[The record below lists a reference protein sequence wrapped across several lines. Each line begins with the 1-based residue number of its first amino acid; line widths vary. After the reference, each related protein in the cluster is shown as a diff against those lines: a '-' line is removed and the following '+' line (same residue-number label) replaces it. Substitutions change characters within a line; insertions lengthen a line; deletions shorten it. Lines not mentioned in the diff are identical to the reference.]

1 MKRDGMRFHHYTEN
15 DAQVKSYELCISG
28 IFYLIFSDCSWPQ
41 VTETTEIETEGEGRA
56 TVKK

>member
-1 MKRDGMRFHHYTEN
+1 MRFPHNTETY
-15 DAQVKSYELCISG
+15 AQVKSDELCISG